1 MKTTITTIALVLG
14 LVLGNV
20 AHADDNNSIR
30 DMVTTVANEHGI
42 PPALAHSVVKVESTY
57 RCSAKSR
64 DGAMGIMQ
72 VMPKTARA
80 IGVNGNLLDCRTG
93 LKAGMKY
100 LKLAIDRYG
109 VTCAGISAYNTGM
122 GGKARCTAYG
132 RKIMRLMGQYNE
144 G

>member
-14 LVLGNV
+14 LALGNV
-20 AHADDNNSIR
+20 ANAGDNIR
-30 DMVTTVANEHGI
+30 DMVTAVANEHGI
-42 PPALAHSVVKVESTY
+42 PPALAHSVVKAESTY
-57 RCSAKSR
+57 RCSARSR

-72 VMPKTARA
+72 VMPRTAKS
-80 IGVNGNLLDCRTG
+80 IGVHGDLLDCQTG

-109 VTCAGISAYNTGM
+109 VTCAGISAYNMGI
-122 GGKARCTAYG
+122 GGKARCTSYG
-132 RKIMRLMGQYNE
+132 RKIMRMMDQYNK